1 MTYKLFRARQLY
13 QGMLLALLFLITA
26 CKTQAAFVPKL
37 PETSTLSETPVSN
50 QSWFAAAKYGLLIH
64 FLPRDGAYPIRAAPD
79 GTWNKTI
86 EAFDVPRF
94 VADVKATG
102 AAYVIF
108 TVGQNS
114 GYYVAPSDYFTE
126 KTGTFPGQY
135 VSERDLIADLAK
147 ALAAENI
154 KLMVYTTADG
164 PISAPEQIR
173 AGLGVVDTQAGPA
186 ARASMKAMIT
196 EWSLRW
202 GSSIA
207 GWWIDGC
214 YPGVAGYGNP
224 SDGEQ
229 NIDALLAATLAGNSE
244 ALTTCN
250 PSAQRWNSLSRVQNY
265 MAGEEDFFH
274 RYPSDTPE
282 TFKGKELI
290 WHVVS
295 YLGDRW
301 GDGQQVRYPPEQL
314 ASYIQHVSDR
324 SGVVTID
331 MGVQESGALFPWQLQ
346 AMSQVKR
353 IVRDGVRPVTN
364 NLALYKTARL
374 MSHTT
379 NEELPTNGALWMH
392 YAYYGVDGVVDIG
405 NGITSNR
412 FAMPGNEW
420 AWSFLLDLDFDTDFS
435 RAILTFPGTNFPTN
449 FDLEVSKDALS
460 WTVVSHRELTA
471 GGTYTLTFPK
481 VSARYVRVKSNKP
494 DGPNQVGSQMGISE
508 LELYKN

>member
-1 MTYKLFRARQLY
+1 MTYKLFLAHQYR
-13 QGMLLALLFLITA
+13 LLALFFLIVLTA
-26 CKTQAAFVPKL
+26 CETPTTFVPTPL
-37 PETSTLSETPVSN
+37 ETPTLPKNPISD
-50 QSWFAAAKYGLLIH
+50 QDWFAVAKYGLLIH
-64 FLPRDGAYPIRAAPD
+64 FLPRDGAYPILAAPE
-79 GTWNKTI
+79 GTWNKTV
-86 EAFDVPRF
+86 EDFDVPRF
-94 VADVKATG
+94 VAEVKATG

-114 GYYVAPSDYFTE
+114 GYYVAPSEYFME

-164 PISAPEQIR
+164 PIAAPEQIK
-173 AGLGVVDTQAGPA
+173 AGLGVVDAQAGPA
-186 ARASMKAMIT
+186 ARASMKAMMT
-196 EWSLRW
+196 EWSQRW
-202 GSSIA
+202 GSAIA
-207 GWWIDGC
+207 GWWVDGC
-214 YPGVAGYGNP
+214 YPWLPGYGNP
-224 SDGEQ
+224 VDGEQ
-229 NIDALLAATLAGNSE
+229 NIDALLAATLAGNPD

-250 PSAQRWNSLSRVQNY
+250 PSAQRWNSVSKVQNY

-274 RYPSDTPE
+274 RYPGDTPE
-282 TFKGKELI
+282 TFRGKELI

-331 MGVQESGALFPWQLQ
+331 MGIQSSGALFPWQLQ
-346 AMSQVKR
+346 AMKQVKR
-353 IVRDGVRPVTN
+353 VVRDDVRLVTN

-379 NEELPTNGALWMH
+379 NEELPTNGAAWMH

-420 AWSFLLDLDFDTDFS
+420 AWSFLLDLDFETDFS
-435 RAILTFPGTNFPTN
+435 RAVIIFPSTNFPTDFN
-449 FDLEVSKDALS
+449 LEVSDDALS
-460 WTVVSHRELTA
+460 WQVVSSYAPTG

-481 VSARYVRVKSNKP
+481 VTARYVRVKSNKP
-494 DGPNQVGSQMGISE
+494 DGPGQAGAQMGISE
-508 LELYKN
+508 LELYKK